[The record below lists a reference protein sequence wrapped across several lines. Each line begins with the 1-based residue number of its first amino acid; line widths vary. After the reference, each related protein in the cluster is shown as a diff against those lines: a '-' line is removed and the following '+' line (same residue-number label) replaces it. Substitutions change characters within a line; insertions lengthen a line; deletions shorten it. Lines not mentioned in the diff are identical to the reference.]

1 MSYSVAQV
9 MSCTLGSPGN
19 ATEKKSVRLVYV
31 VHSCE
36 KEGHET
42 SSINA
47 AALSQIRRMIDPP
60 KPAYFALIL
69 PEKRTLRT
77 KFPCLEIRRR
87 RCVIAVPIDDVS
99 LFVFQKPQKTTVGSI
114 PEVMASGF
122 DGVARFDSVGCH
134 SNSLESCAA
143 GSFQCPHLWLALG
156 IFDLQVDPRMRHN
169 QVHLFDDT
177 LNVHE
182 CVFVVAMGMV

>member
-1 MSYSVAQV
+1 MPYSVAQV

-60 KPAYFALIL
+60 KPAYVALIL
-69 PEKRTLRT
+69 PEKQTLRT
-77 KFPCLEIRRR
+77 NFPVLRNRPVEPRYCRPNRRR
-87 RCVIAVPIDDVS
+87 VPLCLS
-99 LFVFQKPQKTTVGSI
+99 KT
-114 PEVMASGF
+114 PEDNRWTHRGG
-122 DGVARFDSVGCH
+122 DGI
-134 SNSLESCAA
+134 
-143 GSFQCPHLWLALG
+143 WL
-156 IFDLQVDPRMRHN
+156 
-169 QVHLFDDT
+169 
-177 LNVHE
+177 
-182 CVFVVAMGMV
+182 